1 MDCQDVKQYI
11 NEKNALARLLGIEV
25 TEIGDGA
32 ATCVMKVR
40 DDHMNPFGTV
50 NAGATYALAE
60 AAFGAAANAHG
71 QITVA
76 VNLSIAYLNPAT
88 GGTLTARAEELSAGG
103 RMATYAVRV
112 HDEAG
117 VLVADVQAMGYRTK
131 KPLGD
136 LALTGSAEG

>member
-1 MDCQDVKQYI
+1 MDCQDVKRFI
-11 NEKNALARLLGIEV
+11 NEKNALARLLGIEI
-25 TEIGDGA
+25 TEIGDGT
-32 ATCVMKVR
+32 ATCVMEVR

-71 QITVA
+71 NVTVA

-88 GGTLTARAEELSAGG
+88 GGTLTAKAEELSSGG

-112 HDEAG
+112 YDETG
-117 VLVADVQAMGYRTK
+117 TLVADAQAMGYRTQ
-131 KPLGD
+131 KPLED
-136 LALTGSAEG
+136 LALTEPAEG